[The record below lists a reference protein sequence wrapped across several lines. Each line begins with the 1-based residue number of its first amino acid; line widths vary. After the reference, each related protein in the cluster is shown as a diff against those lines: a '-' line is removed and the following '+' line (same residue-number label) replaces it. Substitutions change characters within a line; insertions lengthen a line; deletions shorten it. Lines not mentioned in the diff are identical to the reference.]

1 MFVGE
6 IHQSAPCWRKKNP
19 ICHHFPHEFSPR
31 LPYLHDVQ
39 GPQPQHQL
47 PQWQPFGIVD
57 MGGHLFSRFH
67 SLTLLG
73 EWQIHGK
80 LRTIWENIGKFI
92 YYKYGNIMGN
102 LVLHLWRS
110 IQRGA
115 NQEFLLLNHSKLC
128 FITIVQ
134 NWWNWAKKNYFFMK
148 TCFLLCCGVWDEVV
162 EQKVPCLLLKVVSK
176 EKQIRLFF
184 LLFLFIC
191 LLN

>member
-6 IHQSAPCWRKKNP
+6 IHQSAPCWRKKNL

-57 MGGHLFSRFH
+57 MGGRLFSRFH

-134 NWWNWAKKNYFFMK
+134 NWWNWAKKK
-148 TCFLLCCGVWDEVV
+148 
-162 EQKVPCLLLKVVSK
+162 
-176 EKQIRLFF
+176 
-184 LLFLFIC
+184 LFLYENMFSSV
-191 LLN
+191 LWGVGRGR